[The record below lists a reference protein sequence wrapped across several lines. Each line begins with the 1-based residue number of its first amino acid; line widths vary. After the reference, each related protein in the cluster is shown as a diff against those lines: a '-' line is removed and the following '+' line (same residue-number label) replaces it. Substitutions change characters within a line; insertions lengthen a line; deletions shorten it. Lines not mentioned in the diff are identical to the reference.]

1 MANLTQILPATRII
15 PRLSV
20 LSATAD
26 QLTALAARV
35 FAGEH
40 RGDRDEEPFAVIM
53 APVRAQAAAEH
64 YVSEKAFQTSLPEFR
79 RMISGKNKA
88 SLRHAVEQL
97 KGHLATGAV
106 PPFAQMRSAY
116 CYGDPNFNGLET
128 DDDATHELQLR
139 NETLWDFRY
148 GPEALGR
155 TLQLWLDLMTRLEAD
170 AGKRSPRSR
179 LRSTLSLGL
188 LTIGQA
194 SLRRKLRTRVE
205 LVKLMRARR

>member
-1 MANLTQILPATRII
+1 
-15 PRLSV
+15 
-20 LSATAD
+20 
-26 QLTALAARV
+26 
-35 FAGEH
+35 
-40 RGDRDEEPFAVIM
+40 M

-128 DDDATHELQLR
+128 DDDATHDYSL
-139 NETLWDFRY
+139 ETKPCGIF
-148 GPEALGR
+148 ATGR
-155 TLQLWLDLMTRLEAD
+155 E
-170 AGKRSPRSR
+170 GRSDECASR
-179 LRSTLSLGL
+179 TARRPAT
-188 LTIGQA
+188 
-194 SLRRKLRTRVE
+194 LRRSSFEVE
-205 LVKLMRARR
+205 KKGHNERQAG